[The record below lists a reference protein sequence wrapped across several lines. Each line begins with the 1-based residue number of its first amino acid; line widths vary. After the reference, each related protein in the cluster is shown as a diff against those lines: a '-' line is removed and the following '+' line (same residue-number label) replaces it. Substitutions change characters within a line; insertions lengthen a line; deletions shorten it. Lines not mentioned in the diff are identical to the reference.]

1 MDSDPSIPSFLLK
14 MLNTK
19 GMPASFR
26 FSQGSSELYTT
37 TQSTS
42 WKSEKH
48 WWRLAIIQVCLGL
61 RSREGIRAA
70 VLREMESI
78 QGHGTLYQQS
88 VPQGGLQECSLISE
102 KAQQLQALCSHT
114 HIVLA
119 STRCIPKGCRFVS
132 SSDPLQKGDTTIYSI
147 LPTRKLRHRGASQA
161 SPDHMSE
168 KWQIWISGLGAYGLH
183 TLMLLAV
190 LGT

>member
-1 MDSDPSIPSFLLK
+1 M
-14 MLNTK
+14 
-19 GMPASFR
+19 
-26 FSQGSSELYTT
+26 
-37 TQSTS
+37 
-42 WKSEKH
+42 
-48 WWRLAIIQVCLGL
+48 

-88 VPQGGLQECSLISE
+88 VPQGGLQECSLTSE

-132 SSDPLQKGDTTIYSI
+132 SSDPLQKGDTSIYSI
-147 LPTRKLRHRGASQA
+147 LPTRKLRHRGAWIVQIPTVGTLLPNSQL
-161 SPDHMSE
+161 SVPG
-168 KWQIWISGLGAYGLH
+168 GLGSDGVGVQSRADH
-183 TLMLLAV
+183 
-190 LGT
+190 